1 MILNANIYVSTTI
14 TNINNL
20 FVIELKKDTM
30 CDIIWWEVVLSY
42 CHISRP
48 ETDNTYKNHFK
59 SIKLSI
65 IEFDE

>member
-30 CDIIWWEVVLSY
+30 CDII
-42 CHISRP
+42 
-48 ETDNTYKNHFK
+48 
-59 SIKLSI
+59 
-65 IEFDE
+65 